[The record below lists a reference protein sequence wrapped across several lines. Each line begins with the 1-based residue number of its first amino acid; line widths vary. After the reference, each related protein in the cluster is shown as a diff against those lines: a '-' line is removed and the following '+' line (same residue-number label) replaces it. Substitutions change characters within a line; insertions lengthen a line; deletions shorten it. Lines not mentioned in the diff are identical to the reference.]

1 MQLSDQEW
9 QDAMD
14 FAKKFAKKMVIKFAV
29 DKNNIEDFASTAVL
43 KLVKEKEKPRNI
55 QAWLTTV
62 ITRQVMDFKKHLNV
76 AQGGSIKGMA
86 TEDLIEKVSA
96 LVQSSIG
103 TKIVNKLANQ
113 EKLKKLI
120 STLAPRDQ
128 ELLFL
133 QATGMGNKEIAQE
146 MEYASDKVVATRIK
160 QLIKKIQKDNS
171 IDF

>member
-1 MQLSDQEW
+1 VQLSDQEW

-96 LVQSSIG
+96 LVQKS
-103 TKIVNKLANQ
+103 
-113 EKLKKLI
+113 
-120 STLAPRDQ
+120 
-128 ELLFL
+128 
-133 QATGMGNKEIAQE
+133 
-146 MEYASDKVVATRIK
+146 
-160 QLIKKIQKDNS
+160 
-171 IDF
+171 

>member
-1 MQLSDQEW
+1 VQLSDQEW

-55 QAWLTTV
+55 QAWLSTV

-76 AQGGSIKGMA
+76 AKGGSIKGMA

-113 EKLKKLI
+113 EKIKELI

-133 QATGMGNKEIAQE
+133 HATGMGNKEIAQE

>member
-1 MQLSDQEW
+1 
-9 QDAMD
+9 
-14 FAKKFAKKMVIKFAV
+14 
-29 DKNNIEDFASTAVL
+29 
-43 KLVKEKEKPRNI
+43 
-55 QAWLTTV
+55 
-62 ITRQVMDFKKHLNV
+62 
-76 AQGGSIKGMA
+76 
-86 TEDLIEKVSA
+86 
-96 LVQSSIG
+96 
-103 TKIVNKLANQ
+103 VNKLANQ

-133 QATGMGNKEIAQE
+133 HATGMGNKEIAQE